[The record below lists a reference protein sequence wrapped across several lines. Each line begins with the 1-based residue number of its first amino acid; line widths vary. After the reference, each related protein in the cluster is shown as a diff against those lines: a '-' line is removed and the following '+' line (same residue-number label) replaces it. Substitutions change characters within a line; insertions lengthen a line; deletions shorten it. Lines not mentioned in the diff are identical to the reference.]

1 MDEARAAVLELVE
14 RRGPDKTV
22 CPSEVAK
29 ALAGP
34 DGDWHRQMAS
44 VHRAVD
50 ALVEEGRIVL
60 SWQRARLPRRS
71 GPYRIA
77 VPSPNVSA

>member
-1 MDEARAAVLELVE
+1 MDNVRKAVMKLVE

-29 ALAGP
+29 ALAAP
-34 DGDWHRQMAS
+34 DGDWREQMAS

-50 ALVEEGRIVL
+50 SLVEDRRVVL
-60 SWQRARLPRRS
+60 SWKRTNLTMLS
-71 GPYRIA
+71 
-77 VPSPNVSA
+77 

>member
-1 MDEARAAVLELVE
+1 MDEARAAVLELVA

-29 ALAGP
+29 ALTGP
-34 DGDWHRQMAS
+34 DGDWREQMAS

-50 ALVEEGRIVL
+50 ALVEEGRVEL
-60 SWQRARLPRRS
+60 SWKRARLPRRS

-77 VPSPNVSA
+77 VPSRNVSE